1 MADDLPSK
9 HPLNEIFSCRMAD
22 LDEIDLRILAELERD
37 ADRANVAIA
46 RAVGLS
52 PAATHQRTRRLKA
65 AGVIQ
70 RVVAQVDPDKAG
82 FPLLVY
88 VSVTLGRHD
97 ETAHRRIEKTVRD
110 MPEVVQA
117 DWVAGEVDV
126 LLTIVGRSIAELQR
140 SLFLLSSRGGAQRV
154 VSLLRLE
161 EIKPRSPLPS

>member
-1 MADDLPSK
+1 M
-9 HPLNEIFSCRMAD
+9 E
-22 LDEIDLRILAELERD
+22 LDRIDLQILAELETN
-37 ADRANVAIA
+37 ADRANVAVA

-52 PAATHQRTRRLKA
+52 PAATLQRVRKLKA

-70 RVVAQVDPDKAG
+70 RIAAHVDPDKAG

-97 ETAHRRIEKTVRD
+97 ETAHRRIEKTVRE
-110 MPEVVQA
+110 MPEVIQA
-117 DWVAGEVDV
+117 DWVAGEIDV
-126 LLTIVGRSIAELQR
+126 LLTVVGRSIAELQR

-161 EIKPRSPLPS
+161 EIKSRAPLPA